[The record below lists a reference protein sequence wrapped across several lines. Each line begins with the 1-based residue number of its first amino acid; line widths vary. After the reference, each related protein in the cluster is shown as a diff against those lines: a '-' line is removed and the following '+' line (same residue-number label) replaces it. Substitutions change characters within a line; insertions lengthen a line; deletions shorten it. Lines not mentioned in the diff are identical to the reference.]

1 MDLDAMAEPV
11 LPPGAREAERYDLA
25 TPAGEAAATLVV
37 EPTEGTESKPM
48 EEPEPT
54 HEQISAALQ

>member
-1 MDLDAMAEPV
+1 MDLDTMAEPV

-25 TPAGEAAATLVV
+25 TPAGEAAGPLAA
-37 EPTEGTESKPM
+37 EPAEGAESKPI

-54 HEQISAALQ
+54 REQISAALQ